1 MAHGL
6 PSRLAFATTFALVL
20 SLHASAIAAA
30 ALRAPACDACPA
42 MAVIPAGRFTI
53 GSADDEPGRG
63 VDEAPR
69 RVVAIAQPFAL
80 ATHEV
85 TRAEYARF
93 VAATQHATH
102 GGCITDRVKQGD
114 WQPDASTT
122 WRDPGF
128 AQGDDHPVVCVS
140 WNDAQAYIAW
150 LNAKS
155 DGGGYRLPTE
165 AEWEYAARA
174 GSTTAYPWGDDVD
187 GGCAHGN
194 AADAT
199 LADKYPGYAA
209 SACRDGATNTS
220 PVGAY
225 RANAFGV
232 HDLIGN
238 ANEWVEDCATTSY
251 DALPGDGRAD
261 TSGDCT
267 RHVVRGGSWGT
278 MTKDYRVANR
288 MRYAADAL
296 DDSIGIRVAR
306 TLPANDG
313 HAGTDAD
320 RIAPPRR

>member
-1 MAHGL
+1 MRIVHRSL
-6 PSRLAFATTFALVL
+6 HELLFATTAAFALAL
-20 SLHASAIAAA
+20 PIAPIAAA
-30 ALRAPACDACPA
+30 EPRAPACDACPE
-42 MAVIPAGRFTI
+42 MVVIPAGRFTI
-53 GSADDEPGRG
+53 GSPDSEPGRG
-63 VDEAPR
+63 VDEGPR
-69 RVVAIAQPFAL
+69 RVVTIAQPFAL

-93 VAATQHATH
+93 IAATRHPTG

-114 WQPDASTT
+114 WQPDAGTT

-128 AQGDDHPVVCVS
+128 AQGDDHPVACVS
-140 WNDAQAYIAW
+140 WHDAQAYVAW
-150 LNAKS
+150 LNEQG
-155 DGGGYRLPTE
+155 GGGYRLPSE
-165 AEWEYAARA
+165 SEWEYAARA

-187 GGCAHGN
+187 GGCAYAN

-199 LADKYPGYAA
+199 LADKYRGYAA

-232 HDLIGN
+232 YDLIGN
-238 ANEWVEDCATTSY
+238 TNEWVEDCATTSY
-251 DALPGDGRAD
+251 DALPDDGRAD

-306 TLPANDG
+306 TLS
-313 HAGTDAD
+313 AGDERD
-320 RIAPPRR
+320 